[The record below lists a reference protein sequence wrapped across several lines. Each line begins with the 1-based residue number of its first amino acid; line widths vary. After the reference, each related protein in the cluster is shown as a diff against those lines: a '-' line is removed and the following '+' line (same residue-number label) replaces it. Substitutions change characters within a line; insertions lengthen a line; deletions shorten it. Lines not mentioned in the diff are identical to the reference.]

1 MSILKTV
8 ERILIKIIVIQF
20 VSMLLS
26 QFVFHKFEIFPELH
40 QLARYE
46 GVSEDN
52 FSEIL
57 ETFNGR

>member
-1 MSILKTV
+1 MKTV
-8 ERILIKIIVIQF
+8 ERILIKLIVIQF
-20 VSMLLS
+20 VFLLLS
-26 QFVFHKFEIFPELH
+26 QFIFHKFEVLPELH

>member
-1 MSILKTV
+1 MKTV
-8 ERILIKIIVIQF
+8 ERILIKLIVIQF
-20 VSMLLS
+20 IFLLLS
-26 QFVFHKFEIFPELH
+26 QYVFHKFEILPELQ